1 MERLEQYVALLEKWN
16 PRINLVAKSTI
27 RDVWS
32 RHILDSA
39 QIFEIPPRPVRHW
52 IDLGS
57 GGGFPGMVIAALA
70 HERDPQIQVTLV
82 ESDVRK
88 SVFLRNVARE
98 LDLNVRVENER
109 IENLDP
115 LNADVVSARALADL
129 STLLCLSHRHL
140 SKDGMM
146 IFLKGKNWSSE
157 VEKAQS
163 EWNFEH
169 QIVKSK
175 TSEGSIILCVSGVHR
190 V

>member
-1 MERLEQYVALLEKWN
+1 
-16 PRINLVAKSTI
+16 
-27 RDVWS
+27 
-32 RHILDSA
+32 
-39 QIFEIPPRPVRHW
+39 
-52 IDLGS
+52 
-57 GGGFPGMVIAALA
+57 MVIAALS
-70 HERDPQIQVTLV
+70 HEHDAQIQVTLV

-88 SVFLRNVARE
+88 SVFLKTVARE
-98 LDLNVRVENER
+98 LDLRVHVENQR
-109 IENLDP
+109 IENLDS
-115 LNADVVSARALADL
+115 LSADVVSARALADL
-129 STLLCLSHRHL
+129 SALLCLSNRHL

-175 TSEGSIILCVSGVHR
+175 TSEGSIILCVSGAHR